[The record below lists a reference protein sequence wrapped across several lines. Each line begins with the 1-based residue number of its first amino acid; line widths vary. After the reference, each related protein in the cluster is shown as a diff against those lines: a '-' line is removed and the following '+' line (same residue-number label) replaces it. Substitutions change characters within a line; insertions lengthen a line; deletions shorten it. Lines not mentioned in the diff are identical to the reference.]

1 MSERNPLFSWRLELR
16 RSAGKL
22 SSGRGSMIA
31 VDSLLF
37 LGEGPPFPEKRDGA
51 MGQEYGERKRDKV
64 RRCSRPNWPLGASL
78 AQLTSSSSYSPSASL

>member
-22 SSGRGSMIA
+22 SSARESMIA

-37 LGEGPPFPEKRDGA
+37 LGEGPPFPETRDA

-78 AQLTSSSSYSPSASL
+78 SQLTSSLSYSPSTSL

>member
-22 SSGRGSMIA
+22 SSARESMIA

-37 LGEGPPFPEKRDGA
+37 LGEGPPFPETRDGA
-51 MGQEYGERKRDKV
+51 MGQEYGECERDKV
-64 RRCSRPNWPLGASL
+64 RRYSRPNWPLGASL
-78 AQLTSSSSYSPSASL
+78 SQLTSSLSYSPRSSL